1 MSGVEDDGG
10 PLLDRRV
17 SSMKLKCLAWWS
29 TTLLLG
35 AASANAQV
43 REPVTTGAAVIS
55 VPSPDDYYPAT
66 SKHLRE
72 AGVAGINACYENTG
86 RVITAAVA
94 QSSGYSR
101 LDEAAIRLV
110 RLVRV
115 RPGTVDGK
123 VVTGCLVLPIEFR
136 LQE

>member
-1 MSGVEDDGG
+1 
-10 PLLDRRV
+10 
-17 SSMKLKCLAWWS
+17 MKVKYLARWS
-29 TTLLLG
+29 TALLLG

-43 REPVTTGAAVIS
+43 REPVTTGAALIS
-55 VPSPDDYYPAT
+55 VPSPD
-66 SKHLRE
+66 E
-72 AGVAGINACYENTG
+72 
-86 RVITAAVA
+86 
-94 QSSGYSR
+94 SSGYSR

-136 LQE
+136 LQD